1 MNKIIKTELLASSL
15 DLKAGQAVDRVGQM
29 LCLPFPAGVHLEKL
43 AVTSAKQYKIKPF
56 MRDGSP
62 SLSGLE
68 NKCRQMLDKGEKP
81 EDVAKYCLDYISI
94 ALRLMAQSCA
104 EKHPDLPILFSG
116 GVMSDL
122 IIRDALKAHFDCIFS
137 DPFYSSDNA
146 AGIAYLT
153 SLKFTR

>member
-1 MNKIIKTELLASSL
+1 
-15 DLKAGQAVDRVGQM
+15 
-29 LCLPFPAGVHLEKL
+29 
-43 AVTSAKQYKIKPF
+43 

-68 NKCRQMLDKGEKP
+68 NKCRQMLDKGEVNA
-81 EDVAKYCLDYISI
+81 DVAKYCLDYIAE
-94 ALRLMAQSCA
+94 ALRLMAFSCV
-104 EKHPDLPILFSG
+104 EKHPGLPILFSG

-122 IIRDALKAHFDCIFS
+122 IIRDALKEHFDCIFS